1 MVYTPPR
8 RHGDLDPFIVVK
20 KMLTFFVEYV
30 IINIYKGGKK
40 EMKQRLKKDM
50 QLIADL
56 GNEYKEKE
64 RDAKKV
70 AEEKRTYGGS
80 LTLFKERTEEE
91 EEIILKYCEKE
102 GKIADNMNIIDIAIQ
117 IAKNNI
123 DLSLNEIVEKELIPI
138 IKKYKNKRIGKKT
151 KEKIG
156 NEIKEYIKDKYN
168 FIIYFN
174 MFQEYYFN
182 GIRLSFDFYTEDHKK
197 IGSIE
202 KGSNEKEYNEQAFDN
217 LYNWYGS
224 LDYNYIND
232 VRDYAKTLYIEKI
245 KSKKKID
252 DLRKQIDDE
261 KNNINKSLRNH
272 LTDYRLK

>member
-1 MVYTPPR
+1 
-8 RHGDLDPFIVVK
+8 
-20 KMLTFFVEYV
+20 
-30 IINIYKGGKK
+30 
-40 EMKQRLKKDM
+40 MKQRLKKDM

-56 GNEYKEKE
+56 GDEYKEKE

-102 GKIADNMNIIDIAIQ
+102 GKIADDMNIIDVAIQ

-232 VRDYAKTLYIEKI
+232 VRDYAKILYIEKI

>member
-1 MVYTPPR
+1 
-8 RHGDLDPFIVVK
+8 
-20 KMLTFFVEYV
+20 
-30 IINIYKGGKK
+30 
-40 EMKQRLKKDM
+40 MKQRLKKDI

-70 AEEKRTYGGS
+70 AEQKRTYKGS

-91 EEIILKYCEKE
+91 EETILKYCEKE
-102 GKIADNMNIIDIAIQ
+102 GQIVDEMNIIDLAIQ

-138 IKKYKNKRIGKKT
+138 IKKYKDKRIGEKT

-156 NEIKEYIKDKYN
+156 NEIKSYIKDKYN
-168 FIIYFN
+168 FIVYFN
-174 MFQEYYFN
+174 MYQEFYFT
-182 GIRLSFDFYTEDHKK
+182 GIRISFDFYDEYHKR
-197 IGSIE
+197 IGNIDKS
-202 KGSNEKEYNEQAFDN
+202 SNEKEYNKNTFNN
-217 LYNWYGS
+217 LYDYIVN

-232 VRDYAKTLYIEKI
+232 VKDYAKTLYIETI

-261 KNNINKSLRNH
+261 KNNINKSLKNH
-272 LTDYRLK
+272 LNDYRLK

>member
-1 MVYTPPR
+1 
-8 RHGDLDPFIVVK
+8 
-20 KMLTFFVEYV
+20 
-30 IINIYKGGKK
+30 
-40 EMKQRLKKDM
+40 MKQRLKKDM
-50 QLIADL
+50 QLIVDL

-64 RDAKKV
+64 RDDKKV
-70 AEEKRTYGGS
+70 IEERRAYSCTI
-80 LTLFKERTEEE
+80 TLFNKMTKEEE
-91 EEIILKYCEKE
+91 DTISKYCKQEE
-102 GKIADNMNIIDIAIQ
+102 QIARDMEVISLAIQ
-117 IAKNNI
+117 VAKNNI

-168 FIIYFN
+168 FIVYFN
-174 MFQEYYFN
+174 MFQEYYFT

-202 KGSNEKEYNEQAFDN
+202 KGSNEKEYNERAFDN

-261 KNNINKSLRNH
+261 KNNINKSLINH
-272 LTDYRLK
+272 LNDYKVE

>member
-1 MVYTPPR
+1 
-8 RHGDLDPFIVVK
+8 
-20 KMLTFFVEYV
+20 
-30 IINIYKGGKK
+30 
-40 EMKQRLKKDM
+40 MKQKLQKDM
-50 QLIADL
+50 QLIVDL

-64 RDAKKV
+64 RDAKEV

-117 IAKNNI
+117 ITKNNI
-123 DLSLNEIVEKELIPI
+123 DLLLNEIVEQELIPI
-138 IKKYKNKRIGKKT
+138 IQKYKDKRIGKKT

-197 IGSIE
+197 IGYIE
-202 KGSNEKEYNEQAFDN
+202 KCSDEKAYNTKTFDN
-217 LYNWYGS
+217 LYNYCCN
-224 LDYNYIND
+224 LDYNYINN
-232 VRDYAKTLYIEKI
+232 VKEYADKLYISTQD
-245 KSKKKID
+245 SKKKIS

-261 KNNINKSLRNH
+261 KNNINKSLKNH
-272 LTDYRLK
+272 LNDYRLK

>member
-1 MVYTPPR
+1 
-8 RHGDLDPFIVVK
+8 
-20 KMLTFFVEYV
+20 
-30 IINIYKGGKK
+30 
-40 EMKQRLKKDM
+40 MKQKLQKDM
-50 QLIADL
+50 QLIVNLQD
-56 GNEYKEKE
+56 EYKQKE
-64 RDAKKV
+64 RDAKEV
-70 AEEKRTYGGS
+70 AEEKRTYRGS

-91 EEIILKYCEKE
+91 EQTLLQYCEKE
-102 GKIADNMNIIDIAIQ
+102 GQIVDDMNIIDLAIQ
-117 IAKNNI
+117 ITRNNI

-138 IKKYKNKRIGKKT
+138 IQKYKDKRIGKKT

-168 FIIYFN
+168 FIVYFN
-174 MFQEYYFN
+174 MYQEFYFTC
-182 GIRLSFDFYTEDHKK
+182 IEISFNFYTEDNKH
-197 IGSIE
+197 IGCIK

-217 LYNWYGS
+217 LYNWYES

-232 VRDYAKTLYIEKI
+232 VRDYAKTLYIKKI

>member
-1 MVYTPPR
+1 
-8 RHGDLDPFIVVK
+8 
-20 KMLTFFVEYV
+20 
-30 IINIYKGGKK
+30 
-40 EMKQRLKKDM
+40 MKQRLKKDM

-56 GNEYKEKE
+56 GNEYEEKE

-91 EEIILKYCEKE
+91 EQTLLQYCKKE
-102 GKIADNMNIIDIAIQ
+102 GQIVDEMNIIDLAIQ

-138 IKKYKNKRIGKKT
+138 IQKYKDKRIGEKT

-168 FIIYFN
+168 FIVYFN
-174 MFQEYYFN
+174 MFQEYYFT
-182 GIRLSFDFYTEDHKK
+182 GIRISFNFYTNNNIK
-197 IGSIE
+197 IGHIE
-202 KGSNEKEYNEQAFDN
+202 KCSDEKGFNENTFNN
-217 LYNWYGS
+217 LYNYYCN
-224 LDYNYIND
+224 LDYSYINN
-232 VRDYAKTLYIEKI
+232 VKEYADKLYISMQD
-245 KSKKKID
+245 SKKKIS

-261 KNNINKSLRNH
+261 KNKINDLLKNH
-272 LTDYRLK
+272 LNNYRVK